1 LNNVIFMID
10 MKLEHKPNR
19 ADAYKYSIA
28 SWRKWGDKNNCKMV
42 VLEEPLTDSKV
53 MSPTWQR
60 YYLFDLLDNSKIE
73 YDQILMVD
81 SDTIV
86 HPDCPNFFNLTENK
100 YSGVHC
106 NGSYDWI
113 FRSIENYSKHI
124 FNDHKFSDWAKYI
137 NGGFQIVN
145 EKHKSFFTAMIQF
158 YNDNKDHLLNV
169 QETFHV
175 GTDQPV
181 VNFLLD
187 MYKIERTILP
197 YEFNGQDLALHEGLT
212 EDCLFW
218 EFVWVAHFNA
228 IPNNHESRI
237 SNAWMKKAYESVWGK
252 LE

>member
-1 LNNVIFMID
+1 MID
-10 MKLEHKPNR
+10 MKLDHKPNR
-19 ADAYKYSIA
+19 ADAYKYSVA

-42 VLEEPLTDSKV
+42 VLEEPLTDPKV

-60 YYLFDLLDNSKIE
+60 YHLFELLDNSGIE
-73 YDQILMVD
+73 YDQVLMVD

-113 FRSIENYSKHI
+113 FRSIENYSKYV
-124 FNDHKFSDWAKYI
+124 FNGHEFSDWAKYI

-145 EKHKSFFTAMIQF
+145 KTHRSFFDATIQF
-158 YNDNKDHLLNV
+158 YNDNIVHLVDIQN
-169 QETFHV
+169 TFHV

-187 MYKIERTILP
+187 IYKIDMTILD
-197 YEFNGQDLALHEGLT
+197 YQFNMQDLAMHEGLT
-212 EDCLFW
+212 EDFLFTQ
-218 EFVWVAHFNA
+218 FGWVYHFNA
-228 IPNNHESRI
+228 IPNNHESKI
-237 SNAWMKKAYESVWGK
+237 SNAWMEATYKELWGDYETK
-252 LE
+252 